1 MQVTVMIIIRNKSKD
16 PYFNLAAEEYLTDHL
31 RDDVFM
37 LWQNSKSVIIGKNQ
51 NAFAELDRAFVEA
64 HGIKVVRRLT
74 GGGAVFHDIGNV
86 NYTFITQKGEN
97 SLDFERFCAPV
108 IDALGKLGVKAELT
122 GRNDI
127 AVDGFKISGNAQCV
141 RGERFIHHGTLL
153 FDTDL
158 GEMAGALRPDP
169 LKLQSKGISSV
180 RSRVVNLRPMLSK
193 PLDSEGFIGFIENYV
208 AEHAGITEVRDLTAE
223 EQEGIRRLAD
233 TKYSTWEW
241 NWGESKSYSRRERRR
256 FVFGTVEAELEVSE
270 GKIIS
275 AHISGD
281 FFGTRDIAEL
291 EALLLGAKFDRNDI
305 AVLLSVCGIGDFIAG
320 SSAEEIAALMIGVE

>member
-1 MQVTVMIIIRNKSKD
+1 MIIIRNKSRD

-37 LWQNSKSVIIGKNQ
+37 LWQNSKAVIIGKNQ
-51 NAFAELDRAFVEA
+51 NAFAELDRAFIDA

-97 SLDFERFCAPV
+97 SLNFERFCAPV
-108 IDALGKLGVKAELT
+108 IDALHELGVSAELT

-127 AVDGFKISGNAQCV
+127 AADGMKVSGNAQCV

-153 FDTDL
+153 FDADL

-169 LKLQSKGISSV
+169 LKLQSKGINSV
-180 RSRVVNLRPMLSK
+180 RSRVANLRPMLSE
-193 PLDSEGFIGFIENYV
+193 PLDTEGFIGFIERWV
-208 AEHAGITEVRDLTAE
+208 AEHSDITEVRDLTAE
-223 EQEGIRRLAD
+223 EVSGIRHLAD

-241 NWGESKSYSRRERRR
+241 NYGESKGYSRRERRR
-256 FVFGTVEAELEVSE
+256 FAFGTVEAELEAAEGHIVSV
-270 GKIIS
+270 
-275 AHISGD
+275 HISGD

-291 EALLLGAKFDRNDI
+291 ETLLVGARFEYGDI
-305 AVLLSVCGIGDFIAG
+305 AVLLEVCGIGDFIAG
-320 SSAEEIAALMIGVE
+320 ASAEEIAALMIGRE